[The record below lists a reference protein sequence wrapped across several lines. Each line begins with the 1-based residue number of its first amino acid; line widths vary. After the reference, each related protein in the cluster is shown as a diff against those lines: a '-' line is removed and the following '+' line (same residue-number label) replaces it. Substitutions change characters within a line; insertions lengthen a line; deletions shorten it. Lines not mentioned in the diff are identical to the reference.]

1 MPNLGYA
8 ANEVRF
14 VKYRSKY
21 QNENKIVD
29 ILTLASC
36 RSVLLLHSKRAN
48 YVACVWKRSLET
60 EFEIPS
66 ISDHERKREHMLD

>member
-48 YVACVWKRSLET
+48 YVACV
-60 EFEIPS
+60 
-66 ISDHERKREHMLD
+66 